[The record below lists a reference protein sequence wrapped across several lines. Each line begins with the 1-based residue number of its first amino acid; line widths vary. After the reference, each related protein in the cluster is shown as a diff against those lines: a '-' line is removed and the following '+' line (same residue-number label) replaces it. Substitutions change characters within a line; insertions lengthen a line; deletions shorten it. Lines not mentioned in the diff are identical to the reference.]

1 VPAEGFFVKRTI
13 SILSMF
19 AALSVAGVLFAQGP
33 GGAPP
38 TPTAG
43 GRDVAVFNMAKVQKE
58 FQKWDVYTK
67 ELQKMRTEEA
77 KGLAA
82 MQSQMLELKKKLE
95 DPLTTQKD
103 VLEKQAVALQRQF
116 QDKDAEVRKKIDK
129 VSTEYLQVLHDD
141 IRRVVDAV
149 AKSNNFGLVMAY
161 PDATTDEERK
171 SPVYFDM
178 KLRPTAAMP
187 FYVSPGN
194 DITDA
199 IVLTL
204 NKFCPPPA
212 GSGVVPTAGT
222 TAPGAPGAGTTA
234 PMTPPRP

>member
-1 VPAEGFFVKRTI
+1 MKRTI

-19 AALSVAGVLFAQGP
+19 AALGVAGVLYAQAPGAP

-82 MQSQMLELKKKLE
+82 MQTQMVELKRKLE
-95 DPLTTQKD
+95 DPTTTQKD

-116 QDKDAEVRKKIDK
+116 QDQDVAVRKKIDK

-149 AKSNNFGLVMAY
+149 AKANNFGLVMAY
-161 PDATTDEERK
+161 PDATTDDERK

-194 DITDA
+194 DITEA

-204 NKFCPPPA
+204 NKHCPPPA
-212 GSGVVPTAGT
+212 GMGIVPAAGT
-222 TAPGAPGAGTTA
+222 AAPPAAPGAGTTA
-234 PMTPPRP
+234 PGTPPRQ

>member
-1 VPAEGFFVKRTI
+1 MKRTI

-19 AALSVAGVLFAQGP
+19 AALGVAGVLFAQGP
-33 GGAPP
+33 GGAPGAPSGAPP

-67 ELQKMRTEEA
+67 ELQRLRTEEA

-82 MQSQMLELKKKLE
+82 MQSQMLDLKKKLE
-95 DPLTTQKD
+95 DPLTTQKEE
-103 VLEKQAVALQRQF
+103 LTKQAVALQRLF

-129 VSTEYLQVLHDD
+129 VSTDYLQVLHDD

-212 GSGVVPTAGT
+212 MTGVVPTAGT
-222 TAPGAPGAGTTA
+222 AAPGAPGAGATV
-234 PMTPPRP
+234 PGTPPRP